1 MLFVVPEKVTG
12 LSKTAVL
19 INSISLQW
27 NRVGGTVNVNYI
39 VTWTPTDTTGITTV
53 MINENKTTINRLQS
67 NSEYSFNVKARNQ
80 GGDGEISDAKS
91 FVTSKQQNE
100 FSVI

>member
-12 LSKTAVL
+12 LSKTAVSM
-19 INSISLQW
+19 NSISLQW
-27 NRVGGTVNVNYI
+27 NRVSGTVDVNYI
-39 VTWTPTDTTGITTV
+39 VTWTTSDTNGMTTV
-53 MINENKTTINRLQS
+53 MINEYKTTINGLQS

-100 FSVI
+100 FLVI